1 MIFSRTKRLKNQE
14 FTIFEKI
21 TEKMLTTIEGIYE
34 NGRVIFDEIPPI
46 KNRTKI
52 FVTFLEN
59 ETNPVKLKKRPFGT
73 LKGTITV
80 PDNFNEP
87 LEDLKDYM

>member
-1 MIFSRTKRLKNQE
+1 MERLKNQE
-14 FTIFEKI
+14 FTIFEKN
-21 TEKMLTTIEGIYE
+21 TRKMLTTIEGIYE
-34 NGRVIFDEIPPI
+34 NGMVIFDEIPPI
-46 KNRTKI
+46 KKRTKI

-59 ETNPVKLKKRPFGT
+59 ETNPVKLKKRPFST

-80 PDNFNEP
+80 SGDFNEP

>member
-1 MIFSRTKRLKNQE
+1 VIFSLTKRLKNQE
-14 FTIFEKI
+14 FTIFEKN
-21 TEKMLTTIEGIYE
+21 TRRMLTTIEGIYE

-59 ETNPVKLKKRPFGT
+59 ESNPVKLKKRPFGT
-73 LKGTITV
+73 LKGTITI
-80 PDNFNEP
+80 PDDFNEP

>member
-1 MIFSRTKRLKNQE
+1 MIFSRTKGLKNQE
-14 FTIFEKI
+14 FAIFEKNKR
-21 TEKMLTTIEGIYE
+21 KMLTTIEGIYE

-59 ETNPVKLKKRPFGT
+59 ETNHLKLKKRPFGT

-80 PDNFNEP
+80 PNDFNEP

>member
-14 FTIFEKI
+14 FTIFEKNKR
-21 TEKMLTTIEGIYE
+21 KMLTTIEGIYE

-80 PDNFNEP
+80 PGDFNEP